1 MRLLKQHSD
10 SCLLYAA
17 AMVLDEPP
25 EILIRE
31 IGHDGQEIWWPELS
45 KSFQKRS
52 FNIQEIIDCFIHRGF
67 GLMPIHIYPCNV
79 PPVGMVQP
87 KMVWDQSKCEKRF
100 LNLIDGQE
108 GIITG
113 QREGS
118 LVPHAVAW
126 DGHKI
131 YDPMG
136 MIYEIDKFTIKEAW
150 IKVKLI

>member
-1 MRLLKQHSD
+1 MKLLKQPND

-25 EILIRE
+25 EKLIRE
-31 IGHDGQEIWWPELS
+31 IGHDGQDIWWPELT

-52 FNIQEIIDCFIHRGF
+52 FNIQEIIDCFIRRGY
-67 GLMPIHIYPCNV
+67 GLMPIHLYPCNV

-87 KMVWDQSKCEKRF
+87 KIIWDAKKCDARF
-100 LNLIDGQE
+100 LNQIDE
-108 GIITG
+108 MLAIITG
-113 QREGS
+113 QRETS
-118 LVPHAVAW
+118 SIPHAVAW
-126 DGHKI
+126 DGYRI

-136 MIYEIDKFTIKEAW
+136 EIYTINNFMVKEAW

>member
-1 MRLLKQHSD
+1 MRLLKQPND

-25 EILIRE
+25 EKLIRE
-31 IGHDGQEIWWPELS
+31 IGHDGQEVWWPELS
-45 KSFQKRS
+45 PSFQKRS
-52 FNIQEIIDCFIHRGF
+52 FNIQEIIDCFIRRGY
-67 GLMPIHIYPCNV
+67 GLMPIHLYPCNV

-87 KMVWDQSKCEKRF
+87 KLIWDAHKCDARF
-100 LNLIDGQE
+100 MNRIEGIE

-126 DGHKI
+126 NGFVI

-136 MIYEIDKFTIKEAW
+136 EIYAIDKFTIKEAW
-150 IKVKLI
+150 IRVKMI